1 MLTELSRFLG
11 MRETKDSE
19 HLTEILKCL
28 RTKYYD
34 ADEHYKQEEKY
45 RMQLQDF
52 AEDPKRTKMDLETL
66 RKTDQYL
73 NWISSKQS
81 SLLVLSGQNERGII
95 ESHGRCCWLSPAVID
110 FIDESRQN
118 GRFLLYH
125 LNLRHQNQIDDPTA
139 HDIFTSFAAQ
149 LLTKR
154 PKLLR
159 DPTEFRHLQSKL
171 QRLDW
176 EDDIE
181 EICDFLI
188 RILNLLEDGSPVEII
203 LDRID
208 VCSGFISE
216 VRLMNAL
223 LRMVRSVNCTVK
235 ILVVACSTNWD
246 ITKETKSLNTR
257 GLGEGVFAKLV
268 RNQELQ
274 DCY

>member
-19 HLTEILKCL
+19 HLTKILECL
-28 RTKYYD
+28 RTKNYD
-34 ADEHYKQEEKY
+34 ADEHHKQEEKY
-45 RMQLQDF
+45 RMQLQEF

-66 RKTDQYL
+66 RKTDQYF

-95 ESHGRCCWLSPAVID
+95 ESRGRCCWLSPAVID

-125 LNLRHQNQIDDPTA
+125 LNLRHQNQRDDPTA
-139 HDIFTSFAAQ
+139 HDIFISFAAQ

-159 DPTEFRHLQSKL
+159 DPTEFRRLQSRL
-171 QRLDW
+171 QSLDW

-188 RILNLLEDGSPVEII
+188 HILNLLEDRSPVEII

-208 VCSGFISE
+208 VCSGLISE
-216 VRLMNAL
+216 VMLMNAL

-257 GLGEGVFAKLV
+257 GLVEGMFATLV
-268 RNQELQ
+268 RNEELQ

>member
-19 HLTEILKCL
+19 HLTKILECL
-28 RTKYYD
+28 RTKTYD
-34 ADEHYKQEEKY
+34 ADEHHKQEEKY
-45 RMQLQDF
+45 RMQLQEF

-66 RKTDQYL
+66 RKTDQYF

-95 ESHGRCCWLSPAVID
+95 ESRGRCCWLSPAVID

-125 LNLRHQNQIDDPTA
+125 LNLRHQNQMDDPTA
-139 HDIFTSFAAQ
+139 HDIFISFAAQ

-159 DPTEFRHLQSKL
+159 DPTEFRRLQSRL
-171 QRLDW
+171 QSLDR

-188 RILNLLEDGSPVEII
+188 HILNLLEDRSPVEII

-208 VCSGFISE
+208 VCSGLISE
-216 VRLMNAL
+216 VMLMNAL

-257 GLGEGVFAKLV
+257 GLVEGMFATLV
-268 RNQELQ
+268 RNEELQ